1 MRRLLRFASL
11 SLAGLGLTYRALLLA
26 LAARVCLWVLPFQS
40 SRRLLAWIAAMWP
53 GPSTPAAAVQAVE
66 RACRCVPGSTCLVR
80 AMTLE
85 ALLRSGG
92 LAANL
97 QIGVSLK
104 AGAHFEAHAWVDLNG
119 ARLPSG
125 DEARRFIPIFNGS
138 LIP

>member
-1 MRRLLRFASL
+1 
-11 SLAGLGLTYRALLLA
+11 
-26 LAARVCLWVLPFQS
+26 
-40 SRRLLAWIAAMWP
+40 MWP

-97 QIGVSLK
+97 QIGVSLE
-104 AGAHFEAHAWVDLNG
+104 ADAHFEAHAWVDLHG

-125 DEARRFIPIFNGS
+125 DEERRFIPIFNGS
-138 LIP
+138 PTP